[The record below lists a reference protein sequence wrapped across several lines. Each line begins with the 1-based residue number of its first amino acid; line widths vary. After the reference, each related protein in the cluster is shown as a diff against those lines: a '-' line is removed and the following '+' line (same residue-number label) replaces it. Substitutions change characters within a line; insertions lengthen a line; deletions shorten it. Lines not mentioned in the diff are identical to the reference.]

1 VPHIRRNSAVCS
13 TTAVIKGTQHQALC
27 ITCLTCACMGQLAVQ
42 GTLASAAA
50 VLVAS
55 VQHEA
60 VSWSAALLPQQ
71 LRAASALPHERRP
84 GHLSQHPG
92 LPPAGEPAPCRGLGR
107 AGGCGARSDCVSRG
121 GTPRKHPGPRR
132 GTSPQN
138 ASKARCCRRRRGR
151 RPLLPAV
158 AGRWRR
164 TPSGRSL
171 ADWAARCTSS
181 RSPSCA
187 ASSCRC
193 KCRWRTGAPS
203 SWRRC
208 RCPTRCRCCLPNPR
222 RGTSRAQQAWPAG
235 A

>member
-1 VPHIRRNSAVCS
+1 MRLFHDLQRYCHSSCTLLPRSPVSAARDTS
-13 TTAVIKGTQHQALC
+13 PN
-27 ITCLTCACMGQLAVQ
+27 
-42 GTLASAAA
+42 TLAC
-50 VLVAS
+50 
-55 VQHEA
+55 
-60 VSWSAALLPQQ
+60 PQQ
-71 LRAASALPHERRP
+71 A
-84 GHLSQHPG
+84 SQHPAEAWAA
-92 LPPAGEPAPCRGLGR
+92 L
-107 AGGCGARSDCVSRG
+107 GGCEARSDCVSRG

-187 ASSCRC
+187 TSSCRC